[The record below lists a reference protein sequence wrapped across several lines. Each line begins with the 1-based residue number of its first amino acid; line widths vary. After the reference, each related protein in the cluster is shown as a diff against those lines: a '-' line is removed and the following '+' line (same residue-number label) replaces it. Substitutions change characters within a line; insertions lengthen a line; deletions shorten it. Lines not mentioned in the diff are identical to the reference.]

1 MMESEQLPITVKNQV
16 NLKVKV
22 TGGLI
27 AADEKVAT
35 DLKTSKLF
43 LFAPVVEGCDQNY
56 DNLNTEQLVINRFLV
71 LFSFG
76 TFYIVFAI
84 SFCTFLVWKEV

>member
-16 NLKVKV
+16 DLKVKV

-27 AADEKVAT
+27 AADEKMIT

-43 LFAPVVEGCDQNY
+43 LFAPVVEGRDQNY
-56 DNLNTEQLVINRFLV
+56 NNLHRE
-71 LFSFG
+71 
-76 TFYIVFAI
+76 
-84 SFCTFLVWKEV
+84 